1 MAQLVIPI
9 IDDALEE
16 RLRARAHRNGRSLE
30 AEVCAILEEA
40 VCEETP
46 EPALR
51 EEGAPM
57 LGSEEKGL
65 GDLMYEHFKDRG
77 LTDEEFARFNTGIAE
92 INSIDAMG
100 IPDFEADE
108 FEESPSDK

>member
-1 MAQLVIPI
+1 MAQLVIRT

-16 RLRARAHRNGRSLE
+16 RLRARASRNGRSLG

-40 VCEETP
+40 ERREGP
-46 EPALR
+46 EQALR
-51 EEGAPM
+51 EEGVPM
-57 LGSEEKGL
+57 LHNGELGL
-65 GDLMYEHFKDRG
+65 GDLMYERFKDRG

-92 INSIDAMG
+92 INSRSAMR